1 MTGIGNE
8 YIEESGPYN
17 IESLNKCC
25 YLHILYSA
33 ESATNT
39 IAMAL
44 GVMVALLS
52 LVLLAICIIF
62 LFFCA
67 YHYISNKKAIESA
80 TEYNTM
86 PHPES
91 TYENAVP
98 IPEPVYVNQNQ

>member
-1 MTGIGNE
+1 M
-8 YIEESGPYN
+8 
-17 IESLNKCC
+17 
-25 YLHILYSA
+25 YLHIFYST

-44 GVMVALLS
+44 GVMVVLLF
-52 LVLLAICIIF
+52 LVLLAICMIIF

-80 TEYNTM
+80 TESNM
-86 PHPES
+86 IPHPES

-98 IPEPVYVNQNQ
+98 IPEPVYVNTAKHNHLNNYYYYL